1 MQRNKTCA
9 IIFGMDENH
18 KLTKKERKELKR
30 QEWRE
35 IAKTQARNAKLKKF
49 SIWGGVTLGFLIVIG
64 VLIAFVSSP
73 STSTPNIN
81 IAPVS
86 SRDISTGNSK
96 AKVTLVEYADFQCP
110 ACAAYHPVVNQILD
124 AYKDKIFYVY
134 RMFPLEQA
142 HPNAVISAQAAYAA
156 YRQGAFFKY
165 DDALYGKQTEWAD
178 LQDPKTAFAD
188 YATLLKLDV
197 NKFKTD
203 MLSSETQKYVKD
215 SENEALSEG
224 INSTPTFFI
233 NGKMIQNPNNFD
245 GFKALIDAALNQK

>member
-1 MQRNKTCA
+1 
-9 IIFGMDENH
+9 MDENH

-30 QEWRE
+30 QQWRE
-35 IAKTQARNAKLKKF
+35 VAKTEARNAKLRKF

-81 IAPVS
+81 IAPIS
-86 SRDISTGNSK
+86 SRDISTGNPK

-156 YRQGAFFKY
+156 YKQEAFFKY

-203 MLSSETQKYVKD
+203 LTSDSAQKYVKD
-215 SENEALSEG
+215 SENEAQSEG
-224 INSTPTFFI
+224 INSTPSFFI